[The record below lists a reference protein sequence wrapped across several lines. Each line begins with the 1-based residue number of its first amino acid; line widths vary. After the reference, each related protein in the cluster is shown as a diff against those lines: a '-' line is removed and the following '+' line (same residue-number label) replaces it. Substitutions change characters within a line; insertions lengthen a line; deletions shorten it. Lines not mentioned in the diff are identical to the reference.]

1 MRPNLTGLVNLS
13 SLLIMT
19 RQTFDIANLYLRT
32 TFQSRGDMVFALV
45 LPLIFTLVL
54 GQAMGS
60 FAPSDAVSSWTIHL
74 VNADGA
80 ALSTVLT
87 DRLEADD
94 LLNVQAGTQAEGL
107 AALAAD
113 ETVAVVTI
121 PTDFSAALL
130 AGETMEVDFHVNGT
144 ADEVQI
150 VETAVNAAL
159 TELEGSVAA
168 ANTAVLAADQLGRF
182 DNDEAAGESARE
194 AYFNTALREAQA
206 KWQPVPPVAVAV
218 EKVSRLEDN
227 SDNIA
232 IGTAQSAPG
241 MMIMFSMFFM
251 LGGAASLVEERGQG
265 TLRRLLVM
273 PIRKAAVLLGK
284 FEGIYFSGLIQIGI
298 IIIVS
303 GLLMG
308 VGWGQAPFA
317 LLLVVLGYAF
327 SIAGLGIMMAAL
339 ARTQDQVNSI
349 TTVLVL
355 VMAPLGGAWWPLEIV
370 PEWMQTVGHLFPT
383 AWAMDGFSDI
393 VTRGLGVGDV
403 LLETAVLFGFG
414 VLFLAVGVWRFRYE

>member
-1 MRPNLTGLVNLS
+1 ML
-13 SLLIMT
+13 
-19 RQTFDIANLYLRT
+19 RQTFDIAKLYLRT
-32 TFQSRGDMVFALV
+32 IFQSRGDMVFALV
-45 LPLIFTLVL
+45 LPLIFTFVL

-60 FAPSDAVSSWTIHL
+60 FAPSDGPTSWTITL

-80 ALSTVLT
+80 VLSVALA
-87 DRLEADD
+87 DRLEADE
-94 LLNVQAGTQAEGL
+94 LLDVQLGTQEEAL
-107 AALAAD
+107 ASLAAD
-113 ETVAVVTI
+113 ETVAVVVI
-121 PTDFSAALL
+121 PADFSVALL
-130 AGETMEVDFHVNGT
+130 ADEDVDVDFHVNGT
-144 ADEVQI
+144 ANEVQI

-159 TELEGSVAA
+159 VELEGSVVAA
-168 ANTAVLAADQLGRF
+168 KTAVFAADQLGRF
-182 DNDEAAGESARE
+182 DNDEAEDESARE
-194 AYFNTALREAQA
+194 TYFNEALLQAQE
-206 KWQPVPPVAVAV
+206 KWQPIPPVAVTV
-218 EKVSRLEDN
+218 EKVSRLEDE

-232 IGTAQSAPG
+232 VGAAQSAPG
-241 MMIMFSMFFM
+241 MMVMFSMFFM
-251 LGGAASLVEERGQG
+251 LGGAASIVEERGQG

-273 PIRKAAVLLGK
+273 PIRKAAVLFGK
-284 FEGIYFSGLIQIGI
+284 FEGIYLSGLVQIGI
-298 IIIVS
+298 IIVVS

-308 VGWGQAPFA
+308 VGWGQAPLA
-317 LLLVVLGYAF
+317 LLMMVFSYAF

-370 PEWMQTVGHLFPT
+370 PEWMQKFGHLFPT

-414 VLFLAVGVWRFRYE
+414 MLFLSIGVWRFRYE